1 MAAATVTP
9 SNNRLYVSNLPFSLE
24 DEAFEKLFEAH
35 GTVQEARIVRNQR
48 NKRSRGYGF
57 VLFAQDAEA
66 TAARDALDGSDVE
79 GRPIAIEIARSEGP
93 REPKPRA
100 EPAAAA
106 PAAGDAKQP
115 PVDETPGCRIWI
127 SNLDWNTDD
136 ETLNNMVVAYGTV
149 EECRIVRD
157 RRSNRSRGYAF
168 VKFSNPSEANAAV
181 ESMNGT
187 TIGEREIK
195 VEIANSKG
203 PHPSTGA
210 APPRRGRQP
219 RRRARRQTGE
229 AGAAAPRKPVD
240 SVIGRRVYVSNLDT
254 SATEDLLKTTFGSY
268 GDIEA
273 CEVVQDT
280 RNADE
285 VKAYGFVTFVSS
297 EAADSA
303 VTNLNDTQIGGST
316 CGVELARPRRRR
328 FNRRRRA
335 PGAAAA
341 GGEASPAQPAE

>member
-57 VLFAQDAEA
+57 VLFTQDTEA
-66 TAARDALDGSDVE
+66 AAARDALDGTDVE

-100 EPAAAA
+100 PAAAT
-106 PAAGDAKQP
+106 PDAKQP
-115 PVDETPGCRIWI
+115 VVDETPGCRIWI

-136 ETLNNMVVAYGTV
+136 ATLNNMVVAYGTV

-168 VKFSNPSEANAAV
+168 VKFSNPSEANAAM
-181 ESMNGT
+181 ESMNGV
-187 TIGEREIK
+187 TIGERDVK
-195 VEIANSKG
+195 VEIAHSKG

-210 APPRRGRQP
+210 PPRRGRHP
-219 RRRARRQTGE
+219 RRRPRRPTGE
-229 AGAAAPRKPVD
+229 AGAPAARKPD
-240 SVIGRRVYVSNLDT
+240 SNVGRRVYISHLAP
-254 SATEDLLKTTFGSY
+254 SATEELLDSTFGPF
-268 GDIEA
+268 GEIESR
-273 CEVVQDT
+273 EVVQDT
-280 RNADE
+280 RNPDE

-303 VTNLNDTQIGGST
+303 VANLNDTQIGEAT
-316 CGVELARPRRRR
+316 CGVELARARGGRRRRR
-328 FNRRRRA
+328 FHRRPRE
-335 PGAAAA
+335 GADAA
-341 GGEASPAQPAE
+341 EPAE